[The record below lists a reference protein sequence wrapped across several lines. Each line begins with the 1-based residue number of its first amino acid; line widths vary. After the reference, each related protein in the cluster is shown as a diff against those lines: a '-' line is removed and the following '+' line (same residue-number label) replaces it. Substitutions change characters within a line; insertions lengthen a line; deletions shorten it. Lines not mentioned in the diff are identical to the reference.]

1 MAPLISFEDVSK
13 RYPDGGREITVLDGV
28 SMHIEAGVAV
38 GVYGTRR
45 SGKST
50 LLRVAA
56 GIVLPDSGTVR
67 FDGADMT
74 RMSARARNRLL
85 RGEIAFMSAAD
96 WRALPGESVVD
107 HVATS
112 LGSEGVTMRDAR
124 LRALRILERVGI
136 GGAGAQEAAASL
148 SLTDRTRVMLA
159 RALVRE
165 PRLLVLDEPAL
176 MPNLSDRDRFYALLR
191 SAAQERGMAL
201 LVASEEIAALQG
213 VAVLMSIADGEL
225 CSTRRGE
232 NVVRL
237 PTHRRAAGQR

>member
-13 RYPDGGREITVLDGV
+13 RYPDGGREIAVLDRV
-28 SMHIEAGVAV
+28 WLRIDPGVAV

-50 LLRVAA
+50 LLRLAA
-56 GIVLPDSGTVR
+56 GIVLADAGVVR
-67 FDGADMT
+67 FEGLDVA
-74 RMSARARNRLL
+74 RMSARRRGRLL
-85 RGEIAFMSAAD
+85 RSEIAFMSAAD

-112 LGSEGVTMRDAR
+112 LGSEGLTMRDAR

-136 GGAGAQEAAASL
+136 GGASAQEPADSL

-191 SAAQERGMAL
+191 GAARERGMAL
-201 LVASEEIAALQG
+201 LVASEEMAALQG
-213 VAVLMSIADGEL
+213 VGVLMSIAHGEL
-225 CSTRRGE
+225 CSTERAG
-232 NVVRL
+232 NVVSL
-237 PTHRRAAGQR
+237 PRRRAGGGR